1 MFTNCFSVR
10 CEFQT
15 AGLHVMND
23 TTHKVSPITI
33 AFWVMMI
40 SATTLGETGGD
51 LLSTT
56 LNFGFGM
63 STVIFFGLFAFILVV
78 QTALKAYSPFIFW
91 TILVASN
98 STATTL
104 SDYFVHTVGLGYA
117 KGLLVLAIILA
128 CILALWR
135 LTFGSASAA
144 AVTKS
149 KDEIFFWVTV
159 LFANTLGNDLGD
171 LLSDRLGYQSSWL
184 VVAALLTAIVACY
197 RLTNIS
203 RSILFWLAF
212 VLARPMGTTLGTLL
226 TKTNENGG
234 FDLGT
239 VGPSFVLLCFLIGCI
254 LMTRKYRPDAIGA

>member
-1 MFTNCFSVR
+1 M
-10 CEFQT
+10 
-15 AGLHVMND
+15 A
-23 TTHKVSPITI
+23 I
-33 AFWVMMI
+33 A
-40 SATTLGETGGD
+40 
-51 LLSTT
+51 
-56 LNFGFGM
+56 
-63 STVIFFGLFAFILVV
+63 
-78 QTALKAYSPFIFW
+78 
-91 TILVASN
+91 
-98 STATTL
+98 
-104 SDYFVHTVGLGYA
+104 
-117 KGLLVLAIILA
+117 LA

-135 LTFGSASAA
+135 LTFGSVSAA
-144 AVTKS
+144 AVTKP
-149 KDEIFFWVTV
+149 KDEIFFWVAV

-239 VGPSFVLLCFLIGCI
+239 VGPSLVLLCFLIGCI
-254 LMTRKYRPDAIGA
+254 LMTSKHRPYAIGA